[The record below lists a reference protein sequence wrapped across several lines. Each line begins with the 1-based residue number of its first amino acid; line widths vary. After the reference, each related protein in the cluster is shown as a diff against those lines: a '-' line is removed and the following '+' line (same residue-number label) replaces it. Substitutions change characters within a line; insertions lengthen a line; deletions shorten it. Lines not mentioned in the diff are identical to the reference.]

1 MNTQDFDVLVL
12 GAGMAG
18 LSAATEAANAGAR
31 VAVLERA
38 PMIGGSAAVS
48 GGYVWAP
55 ATEEDLRQE
64 DRGEYQIHGAKVVAG
79 YSEAHAW
86 LSGFT
91 APLTPER
98 PALAG
103 RGRKYDLPLAFS
115 RMSQI
120 IQRAGG
126 MVFPAVE
133 VSDIVRDSDGGFLV
147 RGTTDA
153 GSAAWRSRTVIV
165 ATGGRQADPNAR
177 AELSGGA
184 GMALRGNA
192 YSAGGGMNLAVSLG
206 GMLNLENKGFYGH
219 LFAAG
224 VTPVSPVDFIAFA
237 LYQSEQGILL
247 DPEGTRFADE
257 TRGDHNNATSL
268 AAHGGRGLLMWS
280 EVVQAEAAAQPFVAG
295 SPQMDRW
302 QISKDRGG
310 RVGVGSSLA
319 EVAEAAAEWGYSISP
334 DLASDPVVSER
345 LGGGTIYFAEVVPA
359 ITYTFGGVRADA
371 RGEVLNSAGEVLG
384 GVYVAGADMSDIYHK
399 GYGGGLCAAVVT
411 GREAGRNASEQALG
425 TVPAGSAPPL
435 AASPEYGMI

>member
-18 LSAATEAANAGAR
+18 MSAATEAANAGAR

-55 ATEEDLRQE
+55 ATEDDLRQE
-64 DRGEYQIHGAKVVAG
+64 DQGEYQLHGAKVVAG
-79 YSEAHAW
+79 YGEAHAW
-86 LSGFT
+86 LGGFS
-91 APLTPER
+91 APLTPEG

-115 RMSQI
+115 RMSQV

-126 MVFPAVE
+126 MVLPAVE
-133 VSDIVRDSDGGFLV
+133 VADIVRERAGEFLV
-147 RGTTDA
+147 RGTAD
-153 GSAAWRSRTVIV
+153 GRSAAWRSRTVIV
-165 ATGGRQADPNAR
+165 ATGGRQADPKAR

-206 GMLNLENKGFYGH
+206 GVLNLENKGFYGH

-237 LYQSEQGILL
+237 LYQSEKGILL
-247 DPEGTRFADE
+247 GPEGSRFAEE
-257 TRGDHNNATSL
+257 TRGDHNNATAL

-280 EVVQAEAAAQPFVAG
+280 EEVQTEAAAEPFVAG

-319 EVAEAAAEWGYSISP
+319 EIAEAAAGWGYSISP

-345 LGGGTIYFAEVVPA
+345 LGGGRIYFAEVVPA

-371 RGEVLNSAGEVLG
+371 RGEVLDSAGEVLG

-411 GREAGRNASEQALG
+411 GREAGRNASAQALRP
-425 TVPAGSAPPL
+425 VPAGASAATGGQP
-435 AASPEYGMI
+435 